1 MGAFATNREGRAF
14 IMMLSRVA
22 DSFYWIGRYSERAEH
37 ACRLLQISLTARL
50 EAGSEEADLTTD
62 RAMRALGAAPLA
74 ARMEAME
81 EARILTFGREANMS
95 SIFNAVLS
103 ARENAR
109 QVRDQITTEM
119 WERLNRL
126 YFRVRDSADTR
137 NFGQTAFA
145 FYDEAIS
152 DFHAFKGIVSGTMSH
167 GEGFHFLSLGRS
179 IERAQL
185 LVRLLDLHF
194 SQKDVTVAD
203 YGWVQLLR
211 MCCGLEPYLRVKTA
225 DFRREPIAD
234 FLVLSNEFPRSL
246 RFCANT
252 IAYHIEAIGAMASA
266 TANQD
271 CMRLAGRLA
280 ARLNY
285 ALLEDVTGRNGKA
298 FISQVAE
305 DCVGIS
311 EAVHAAFISYSLAD
325 RLPGVSMMGE
335 APMGVR

>member
-1 MGAFATNREGRAF
+1 
-14 IMMLSRVA
+14 MMLSRVA
-22 DSFYWIGRYSERAEH
+22 DSFYWIGRYTERAEH
-37 ACRLLQISLTARL
+37 ACRLLQISLSARL
-50 EAGSEEADLTTD
+50 EAGSEEADMTTD

-81 EARILTFGREANMS
+81 EARILTFGRDANMS
-95 SIFNAVLS
+95 SIFNAVFS

-137 NFGQTAFA
+137 NFGQMASG
-145 FYDEAIS
+145 FYEDAIS
-152 DFHAFKGIVSGTMSH
+152 DMHAFKGIVSGTMSH

-234 FLVLSNEFPRSL
+234 FLVLNNEFPRSL

-252 IAYHIEAIGAMASA
+252 IALHIDAIDRFAGVQAGR
-266 TANQD
+266 D
-271 CMRLAGRLA
+271 CRRLAGRLA

-285 ALLEDVTGRNGKA
+285 ALLEDVTGKSGKA
-298 FISQVAE
+298 FIAQVAE
-305 DCVGIS
+305 DCMAIS

-325 RLPGVSMMGE
+325 RLPGVSILGDTHT
-335 APMGVR
+335 GGL

>member
-1 MGAFATNREGRAF
+1 
-14 IMMLSRVA
+14 MMLSRVA

-50 EAGSEEADLTTD
+50 EAGAHEADLTTD

-81 EARILTFGREANMS
+81 EARILTFGREADMAT
-95 SIFNAVLS
+95 IYNAVFA

-126 YFRVRDSADTR
+126 YFRVRDAADTK
-137 NFGQTAFA
+137 NFSQIAFG
-145 FYDEAIS
+145 FYEEAIS
-152 DFHAFKGIVSGTMSH
+152 DLHAFKGIVSGTMSH

-179 IERAQL
+179 LERAQL

-194 SQKDVTVAD
+194 STKDVGVGD

-234 FLVLSNEFPRSL
+234 FLVLSNQFPRSL

-252 IAYHIEAIGAMASA
+252 IAHHIEAIGALASDNA
-266 TANQD
+266 RRNCTRQ
-271 CMRLAGRLA
+271 AGRLA
-280 ARLNY
+280 ARLNF
-285 ALLEDVTGRNGKA
+285 ALLEDVTGKNGKA
-298 FISQVAE
+298 FIAQVAD

-311 EAVHAAFISYSLAD
+311 EAVHAAFISYSLAE
-325 RLPGVSMMGE
+325 RLPGTALAG
-335 APMGVR
+335 GN

>member
-1 MGAFATNREGRAF
+1 
-14 IMMLSRVA
+14 MMLSRVA

-50 EAGSEEADLTTD
+50 EAGAQEADLTTD
-62 RAMRALGAAPLA
+62 RAIRALGGAPLA

-81 EARILTFGREANMS
+81 EARILTFGREADMA
-95 SIFNAVLS
+95 SIYTAVLA

-126 YFRVRDSADTR
+126 YFRVRDAADAEPFSQIA
-137 NFGQTAFA
+137 FG
-145 FYDEAIS
+145 FYEDAIN
-152 DFHAFKGIVSGTMSH
+152 DLHAFKGIVSGTMSH

-179 IERAQL
+179 LERAQL

-194 SQKDVTVAD
+194 NTKDVSVGD

-225 DFRREPIAD
+225 DFRRDPIAD
-234 FLVLSNEFPRSL
+234 FLVLNNEFPRSL

-252 IAYHIEAIGAMASA
+252 IAYHIEAVGGLASDQA
-266 TANQD
+266 RRN
-271 CMRLAGRLA
+271 CMRQAGRLA
-280 ARLNY
+280 ARLNF
-285 ALLEDVTGRNGKA
+285 ALLDDVTGRNGKA
-298 FISQVAE
+298 FIAQVAD

-311 EAVHAAFISYSLAD
+311 EAVHAAFISYSLAE
-325 RLPGVSMMGE
+325 RLPGAALAG
-335 APMGVR
+335 GL

>member
-1 MGAFATNREGRAF
+1 
-14 IMMLSRVA
+14 MMLSRVA

-50 EAGSEEADLTTD
+50 EAGTEEADITTD
-62 RAMRALGAAPLA
+62 RAIRALGGAPLA
-74 ARMEAME
+74 ARMEATE
-81 EARILTFGREANMS
+81 EARILTFGRDGSTS
-95 SIFNAVLS
+95 SIFNAVFS

-126 YFRVRDSADTR
+126 YFRVREGADTQ
-137 NFGQTAFA
+137 NFGQMAA
-145 FYDEAIS
+145 GFYDEAIN
-152 DFHAFKGIVSGTMSH
+152 DLHAFKGVVSGTMSH

-194 SQKDVTVAD
+194 STKDVVVAD

-225 DFRREPIAD
+225 DFRRDPIAD
-234 FLVLSNEFPRSL
+234 FLVLNNDFPRSL

-252 IAYHIEAIGAMASA
+252 IAHHIQAIGAVAGNQA
-266 TANQD
+266 GQD

-280 ARLNY
+280 ARLNF
-285 ALLEDVTGRNGKA
+285 ALLEDVTGKNGKT
-298 FISQVAE
+298 FIAQVAE
-305 DCVGIS
+305 DCIAIS
-311 EAVHAAFISYSLAD
+311 EAVHAAFISYNLAD
-325 RLPGVSMMGE
+325 RLPGLALMGDVQWG
-335 APMGVR
+335 PR